1 MIAHSRIGAIEKDEI
16 FWTRRP
22 RSDNIYAVSYRRIYE
37 REQKAFAR
45 RPPLAEARRTSPRAR
60 PVDTSA
66 LNDFTEVTMWRTTT
80 FATALMGLAL
90 AAGRAGNVSPT
101 EEKAAAP
108 RYLRV
113 STAHWNINLYSAEA
127 ERIFRRDRD
136 RRCAGVPRTAR
147 FAPVYRLM
155 RADSSTTIAVAE
167 WESEELGRAGAER
180 YRAWMRE
187 VGIMGKIVLETR
199 AGTIVAGS

>member
-1 MIAHSRIGAIEKDEI
+1 
-16 FWTRRP
+16 
-22 RSDNIYAVSYRRIYE
+22 
-37 REQKAFAR
+37 
-45 RPPLAEARRTSPRAR
+45 
-60 PVDTSA
+60 
-66 LNDFTEVTMWRTTT
+66 MWRATTL
-80 FATALMGLAL
+80 ATALMGLAL
-90 AAGRAGNVSPT
+90 AAGHMRNVSPM

-127 ERIFRRDRD
+127 ERIFHQIETD
-136 RRCAGVPRTAR
+136 GVRVFRAQPGFVR
-147 FAPVYRLM
+147 YRLM

-187 VGIMGKIVLETR
+187 VGIMDKIVLETR